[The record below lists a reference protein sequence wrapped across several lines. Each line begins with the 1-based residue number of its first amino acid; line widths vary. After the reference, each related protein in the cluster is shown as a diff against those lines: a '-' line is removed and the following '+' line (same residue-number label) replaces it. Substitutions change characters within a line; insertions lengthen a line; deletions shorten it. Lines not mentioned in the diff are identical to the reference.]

1 MPHTHDQARATPAAP
16 LPVALPAA
24 LPAALPVT
32 VLSGFLGAGKTTLL
46 NHVLHSAHGK
56 RVAVIVNDMSEVNID
71 GALVGGRSEDNGLA
85 RTQEKLVEM
94 QNGCI
99 CCTLREDL
107 LLEVRR
113 LAEAGRFDALLIEST
128 GISEPL
134 PVAETFTFTAE
145 DGVSLSDVARLDT
158 MVTVVD
164 GHNFLREWN
173 KAEDLAARGLA
184 LSDEDD
190 RSITDLLVQQVEF
203 ADVIVLNKTDLMKPA
218 QIQNLRAVLDSL
230 NPRARIVTSS
240 FGKVGLEHIFD
251 TGLFS
256 MEQAQQAPGW
266 LATLRGEVHS
276 EKDEYGIDSFVFRA
290 DRPFHP
296 ERFFQLLHLKWDGV
310 LRSKGFFW
318 LATRMDMVGLFS
330 RAGGLTRFEPV
341 GIWAAALPPGERA
354 DEATLRAEFGALWHP
369 QWGDRRQELV
379 VIGQHMPRADLEEAL
394 RICLLTDDELALGP
408 AGWLT
413 LRDPFPQWLRAQPPP
428 EESATLEAT
437 GDGTRAGAA
446 V

>member
-1 MPHTHDQARATPAAP
+1 MSSVSSSSPSPAKGGR
-16 LPVALPAA
+16 
-24 LPAALPVT
+24 LPVT

-46 NHVLHSAHGK
+46 NDVLRRDHGR

-71 GALVGGRSEDNGLA
+71 GALVAGRPAQKDGGLA
-85 RTQEKLVEM
+85 RVQEKLVEM

-107 LLEVRR
+107 LVEVRR
-113 LAEAGRFDALLIEST
+113 LAEEGRFDALLIEST

-134 PVAETFTFTAE
+134 PVAETFTFTDE
-145 DGVSLSDVARLDT
+145 DGGSLSDVARLDT

-164 GHNFLREWN
+164 GHTFLQEYN
-173 KAEDLAARGLA
+173 DACDLADRGLA

-203 ADVIVLNKTDLMKPA
+203 ADVLVLNKTDLMTTDDITSLTA
-218 QIQNLRAVLDSL
+218 ILCSL
-230 NPRARIVTSS
+230 NPRARIVASS
-240 FGKVGLEHIFD
+240 FGQVDLAHVFD

-296 ERFFQLLHLKWDGV
+296 ERFFQLISLRWDGV

-318 LATRMDMVGLFS
+318 LASRMDMVGLFS

-341 GIWAAALPPGERA
+341 GLWWDAIPKADWPTDPAARQEI
-354 DEATLRAEFGALWHP
+354 DKNWHP
-369 QWGDRRQELV
+369 LWGDRRQEIV
-379 VIGQHMPRADLEEAL
+379 VIGRNMERTDLEEAL
-394 RICLLTDDELALGP
+394 SLCLLKDEEMALGP
-408 AGWLT
+408 DGWRALP
-413 LRDPFPQWLRAQPPP
+413 DPFPRWIRADQAPA
-428 EESATLEAT
+428 ETATQKH
-437 GDGTRAGAA
+437 GA
-446 V
+446 